1 MNGKKWINMTS
12 GLGDEIASL
21 ELDDLNWGSVEIR
34 FSGNIY
40 EHWYINR
47 ALLNTFTFKSSE
59 TGKIYQ

>member
-1 MNGKKWINMTS
+1 MTS

-40 EHWYINR
+40 EHWCINR
-47 ALLNTFTFKSSE
+47 ALLNTFTFKSNE

>member
-1 MNGKKWINMTS
+1 MTS